1 MALRYT
7 SFSQVEFSAVKRV
20 FKNESEL
27 KQAFVEA
34 LKEELARSI
43 CNKYL
48 VEEWLIPAIDETI
61 KRGRPD
67 IQVSNLVIEVEP
79 PLSGLEKG
87 REQLEKYMN
96 ELYEKT
102 GGKVEVYGAV
112 TDGRDAE
119 LWVKSSVG
127 LNRVSAGSMAD
138 VMSNAV
144 RLFCSQ
150 KIPVVSVEDL
160 VRLFGV

>member
-7 SFSQVEFSAVKRV
+7 SFSQVEFSAMKRV
-20 FKNESEL
+20 FKNEPEL
-27 KQAFVEA
+27 RQAFVEA

-67 IQVSNLVIEVEP
+67 IQISNLVIEVEP

-87 REQLEKYMN
+87 REQLEMYMN

-102 GGKVEVYGAV
+102 SGKVEVYGAV
-112 TDGRDAE
+112 TDGKDAE
-119 LWVKSSVG
+119 LWVKNSAG
-127 LNRVSAGSMAD
+127 LNRISTGSMTS
-138 VMSNAV
+138 VMRNAIE
-144 RLFCSQ
+144 LFCSQ